1 MRISIILISIF
12 ICSSFSPGDSLKSYA
27 KKKLKEAT
35 KIEQIKK
42 LYRALNKR
50 NISFPDL
57 NVYIPSIEP
66 INPYKKKKITSK
78 YGNRFHPIDGKT
90 KKHLGID
97 ISAPYGTPVHSTARG
112 IVSVSKKSNKGY
124 GNQIMIIHGFGF
136 STRYAHLSRLHAVK
150 GQIVNKG
157 DVIGF
162 VGSSGKSTGAHLH
175 YELKKN
181 KKHKDPYPY
190 CFLNLPSL

>member
-66 INPYKKKKITSK
+66 INPYKKKKITLK
-78 YGNRFHPIDGKT
+78 
-90 KKHLGID
+90 L
-97 ISAPYGTPVHSTARG
+97 
-112 IVSVSKKSNKGY
+112 
-124 GNQIMIIHGFGF
+124 FGLKPN
-136 STRYAHLSRLHAVK
+136 TRILYSPM
-150 GQIVNKG
+150 
-157 DVIGF
+157 D
-162 VGSSGKSTGAHLH
+162 S
-175 YELKKN
+175 LKI
-181 KKHKDPYPY
+181 
-190 CFLNLPSL
+190 